1 MSDAVFDASV
11 VLAAILREPGGMAA
25 QELDAPALV
34 STVNYAEVRSKLSEL
49 GLDRSSINEALEMIN
64 MNLIDFDAA
73 QAELAADLRASTR
86 SLGLS
91 LGDRCCLALAISRSA
106 IAVTADRSWE
116 RAEVPVEIR
125 LVR

>member
-1 MSDAVFDASV
+1 MSDTVFDASV
-11 VLAAILREPGGMAA
+11 VLAAILREPGGAAA

-34 STVNYAEVRSKLSEL
+34 STVNYAEVRSKLGEL
-49 GLDRSSINEALEMIN
+49 GLDRSSIDEALEMIN
-64 MNLIDFDAA
+64 VDLIDFDAV

-91 LGDRCCLALAISRSA
+91 LGDRCCLALAISRGA

-116 RAEVPVEIR
+116 RAEVPIEIR